1 MKVEASGYAEGLM
14 GIPLVPASDLDRA
27 NAEIERLERQRNA
40 LADAVYRRMLAQ
52 KYSHAEA
59 AAHMKSCWQVFIA
72 ADGTVTE
79 IDHG

>member
-1 MKVEASGYAEGLM
+1 MPQVDAPIALIHDGAEMVLR
-14 GIPLVPASDLDRA
+14 VYLDRA

-40 LADAVYRRMLAQ
+40 LADAVYRRLLAQ